1 MVRQDY
7 LRLQVLTRLQ
17 PLQPLV
23 RKLIVRL
30 NVQRLK
36 HLRKPLPPADFERR
50 AQRRPKK
57 VKPVL
62 QVLPAVRLRKQLL
75 QPAKLNELRERQRL
89 LKPPPLWNNAVV
101 KPLLPYPKPHLP

>member
-1 MVRQDY
+1 MKVKVVQRPKVLKRAQNLLEQPVPPLHVVRQNY
-7 LRLQVLTRLQ
+7 LRLQVLARLQ

-36 HLRKPLPPADFERR
+36 HLRKPLTPADFERR

-57 VKPVL
+57 VEPVL
-62 QVLPAVRLRKQLL
+62 QVLPAVRLRKQ
-75 QPAKLNELRERQRL
+75 
-89 LKPPPLWNNAVV
+89 PL
-101 KPLLPYPKPHLP
+101 